1 MQRVLDYRF
10 GYNVYNAMG
19 ITNIDDKIITKSIAT
34 GVPWKDIAD
43 KYEAEF
49 FSNMG
54 KLNVRTPK
62 SLIRVSDTIPEI
74 IDFIRVLV
82 EKEVAYPC
90 QSGIYF
96 DTQSPLYHYSKLVPP
111 LTDEDAQSRIAVDP
125 TKRHPRDFALWKF
138 TNDAVRASHP
148 THP

>member
-1 MQRVLDYRF
+1 
-10 GYNVYNAMG
+10 
-19 ITNIDDKIITKSIAT
+19 
-34 GVPWKDIAD
+34 
-43 KYEAEF
+43 
-49 FSNMG
+49 MG

-111 LTDEDAQSRIAVDP
+111 LADEDAQSRIAVDP